1 MSYKASYLEWCNFFA
16 LRARNLPVFL
26 FVIYR
31 SAGGGHKSRKRCF
44 CTACQL
50 KLLPFC
56 ASQCAHLEPAYS
68 ALWELI
74 MCYLFTTTCL
84 VTSHQRFAIGHNG
97 TIYTTKV
104 SKYRKSE
111 SPCSPTPDQYR
122 TGYELFQGWN
132 EIERLIVNLS
142 IQGSFSFWF
151 LKAGATAWC
160 FQDFSDRFPD
170 CFMEVVLTFQGKL
183 FTNFLT
189 PLVSSLKTS
198 SHPSDQGGI
207 WSSISNEKLLPYPHF
222 DKSQIL
228 LNFLHHM
235 YMKAGMKIMWA
246 SIRVI

>member
-1 MSYKASYLEWCNFFA
+1 MSAQTSTFLCLSVCSFRASLFC
-16 LRARNLPVFL
+16 LVRANHVLSL
-26 FVIYR
+26 
-31 SAGGGHKSRKRCF
+31 HN
-44 CTACQL
+44 
-50 KLLPFC
+50 
-56 ASQCAHLEPAYS
+56 
-68 ALWELI
+68 
-74 MCYLFTTTCL
+74 YLFGDI
-84 VTSHQRFAIGHNG
+84 TSAVCNWSYG